1 MQILGNLAAE
11 AGGGLWAQGST
22 LSPQFTPPPPLATST
37 IYNPPPTTLS
47 SADRHS
53 RLRAAFEEH
62 HVTDE
67 SSTVSPTLVRLC
79 SLWPYIHNSPAPN
92 PPDICQELPKSYILN
107 HRDLFRNSIQYHPG
121 FISPSNRRNIVTP
134 GNKMIGIDSVH
145 ELTFTGRSF
154 SLMGVLGGVLFILL
168 VIAFITCIRHRKRVR
183 TEADGELDLDIISS
197 RIRRIHQVR
206 TGHQLLS
213 VLSSLPDS
221 PPAPPPSYDTVQK
234 LKEKEE
240 SDLPSYLE
248 AMGTEDTCEIS
259 CFPDYPPADTTTA
272 TVNIEVNTTDSRA
285 QDDNKDQGDDVTCSS
300 NMPDRNSVAHI

>member
-11 AGGGLWAQGST
+11 AGGGLWAHGST

-37 IYNPPPTTLS
+37 IFNPPPTTLS

-62 HVTDE
+62 PLRDE

-107 HRDLFRNSIQYHPG
+107 HKDLFRDSIQYHPG
-121 FISPSNRRNIVTP
+121 FIPPRRNIVTP

-213 VLSSLPDS
+213 VLGSLPDS

-248 AMGTEDTCEIS
+248 AIGTEDTCEVT
-259 CFPDYPPADTTTA
+259 CYADYPSPSAADATTA
-272 TVNIEVNTTDSRA
+272 TVSIQVNTTDNRT
-285 QDDNKDQGDDVTCSS
+285 QDDNKDQESGDVS
-300 NMPDRNSVAHI
+300 NLPDRNSVQHI